1 MRTLQLKS
9 DYDSVQ
15 YQSLTYT
22 DGIYLQNI
30 GGDQLKLVIDYLTY
44 LDNSETNEEMVMPT
58 NIESQIELFET
69 AEYLGLDELKV
80 LVVKE
85 GLLK

>member
-1 MRTLQLKS
+1 
-9 DYDSVQ
+9 
-15 YQSLTYT
+15 
-22 DGIYLQNI
+22 
-30 GGDQLKLVIDYLTY
+30 
-44 LDNSETNEEMVMPT
+44 MPK

-85 GLLK
+85 GLLKEKDFMKFTNVRRHYFDNIPEEYLMIVINFIFKTLDIRRITS